1 MDYYLSIDSQKEGPI
16 SQLRVGDW
24 IESGKV
30 TAETLGWHRDMAE
43 WKPLGQIPSL
53 EIFFEKVKAPAE
65 PPPIPE
71 GVMKTTPAA
80 PTVVVESAGFEGG
93 ENRPFVRFFARIFD
107 YTMVAVIVFLFS
119 DIEFP
124 QPAPGETF
132 TDLFARYMEQMQQPE
147 AVVLARTQLIA
158 LIVWQLLEG
167 ILIHMIGT
175 TPGKALFGIRVTKED
190 GANLSI
196 KTSIGRS
203 FYVYVLGAG
212 FYQFP
217 FILIGGIFS
226 FFRLKGSGKCL
237 WDQHLQCKVMTK
249 SLSVGRIMLAFVAFF
264 VLVML
269 QSVKFS

>member
-1 MDYYLSIDSQKEGPI
+1 MDFYISIDGQKEGPV

-30 TAETLGWHRDMAE
+30 NADTLGWHRDLDG
-43 WKPLGQIPSL
+43 WKRLGDIPAL
-53 EIFFEKVKAPAE
+53 EIFFENAKPPAE
-65 PPPIPE
+65 PPPLPE
-71 GVMKTTPAA
+71 DALKPAPTPA
-80 PTVVVESAGFEGG
+80 VVVEASESDGDE
-93 ENRPFVRFFARIFD
+93 RHPFLRLFARLFD
-107 YTMVAVIVFLFS
+107 YTVVAVIVFLFS
-119 DIEFP
+119 DVEFP

-132 TDLFARYMEQMQQPE
+132 ADLLERYMEKMQQPE
-147 AVVLARTQLIA
+147 AVILARTQLIA

-175 TPGKALFGIRVTKED
+175 TPGKALFGIRVTRED

-226 FFRLKGSGKCL
+226 FFRLKGTGKCL
-237 WDQHLQCKVMTK
+237 WDQHLQTKVMTK
-249 SLSVGRIMLAFVAFF
+249 SLSAGRIMLAMAAFF

-269 QSVKFS
+269 QSLKFS